1 MSARETFLLRL
12 DPKVMNALRLWA
24 RDELR
29 SVNSQVEFM
38 LRRALMDAGR
48 LPAERPLTESREETE
63 SK

>member
-1 MSARETFLLRL
+1 MTARETFLLRL

-48 LPAERPLTESREETE
+48 LTAEPPATE
-63 SK
+63 SKEE

>member
-1 MSARETFLLRL
+1 MTQRETFLLRL

-38 LRRALMDAGR
+38 LRRALTDAGR
-48 LPAERPLTESREETE
+48 LTAEPPSTE
-63 SK
+63 SKEE

>member
-1 MSARETFLLRL
+1 MTARETFLLRL

-48 LPAERPLTESREETE
+48 LTAEPPATEPEKE
-63 SK
+63 

>member
-1 MSARETFLLRL
+1 VTARETFLLRL

-48 LPAERPLTESREETE
+48 LTAEPPATEPGKE
-63 SK
+63 